1 MKKLA
6 FAALF
11 ACAVTLPA
19 SAARKRAKPVQKVSQ
34 KTIGLGRSCKRN
46 SDCKSRSQTCI
57 HDEDANGK
65 PTAQGFCVLPCLSF
79 EAGTT
84 KVVEGAPLDPGSAG
98 LELDKKAPPRCPAKF
113 LCRSAGSGVPIDM
126 CVKE

>member
-1 MKKLA
+1 MKKLFLA
-6 FAALF
+6 AAL
-11 ACAVTLPA
+11 ACAMAAPA
-19 SAARKRAKPVQKVSQ
+19 SAARKKRAPAARSQ
-34 KTIGLGRSCKRN
+34 KTIGLGKSCKKN
-46 SDCKSRSQTCI
+46 SDCKSRAQTCL

-65 PTAQGFCVLPCLSF
+65 PTAQAFCVLPCLSF

-84 KVVEGAPLDPGSAG
+84 KVVEGAPLDPSVAG
-98 LELDKKAPPRCPAKF
+98 REPDKKVPPRCPPRY